1 MVRVVFMGTPE
12 FSVPALETLVE
23 TQKVVG
29 VVTQPDR
36 QSGRGR
42 KVRPPAVKAAA
53 LEAGIPVYQ
62 PISLKDD
69 DSAQLLAEWQP
80 DVIIVA
86 AYGQIL
92 RKHVLDL
99 PPHGCLNI
107 HASLLPRWR
116 GASPIQHAIL
126 AGDSATGVS
135 LMQMDQGMD
144 TGPVYSQLEARIEA
158 RETAAT
164 LHDKLA
170 QLGADLIRRDL
181 VDIIAGRLT
190 AESQDEDYATYAPL
204 IKKSDGEIN
213 WSDSANQLDCH
224 IRAMT
229 PWPGAY
235 THWEGTSLKIL
246 EAQPLPAIR
255 KAHVLPGEVIE
266 QDGAVIAAAGSGGLK
281 LERIQMAG
289 RSALSIDSFVRGQP
303 AFIGSLL
310 GDRSL

>member
-1 MVRVVFMGTPE
+1 
-12 FSVPALETLVE
+12 
-23 TQKVVG
+23 
-29 VVTQPDR
+29 
-36 QSGRGR
+36 
-42 KVRPPAVKAAA
+42 VRPPAVKAAA

-170 QLGADLIRRDL
+170 RLGADLIRRDL

>member
-1 MVRVVFMGTPE
+1 MGTPE

-36 QSGRGR
+36 QAGRGR